1 MEGHARQL
9 RRVEN
14 PRSGTAKYGVL
25 FAASFNREGRP
36 HDRLFGL
43 ARHLLLLITAFGHA
57 CRQCRV
63 PVDDPA
69 DHGRVRIETMR
80 RCISSH
86 AMERP
91 CRTGQCCQSLP
102 RAKSPHLARGR
113 GSLGWRRPLHA
124 QTVPSPGRSPS
135 RWQTGHSGRAK
146 GRSARRLVGRRH
158 PPPDQGRSG
167 PQSVMHPAKRPLALG
182 GCKEMQRPEACLAAA
197 YRLPAPGV
205 WRRCLRSAVSG
216 AGTAHGSAHR
226 SGP

>member
-9 RRVEN
+9 RRVKN

-158 PPPDQGRSG
+158 APPRPRALRATVGHASGEATARARRVQGNAASGGMSRSG
-167 PQSVMHPAKRPLALG
+167 VSITSTRRVASLPSIGGERCRHGAWLG
-182 GCKEMQRPEACLAAA
+182 A
-197 YRLPAPGV
+197 
-205 WRRCLRSAVSG
+205 
-216 AGTAHGSAHR
+216 
-226 SGP
+226 